1 MTASA
6 SGGVRV
12 VAGRSDGVVDSESCS
27 FGDDLSFRHLH
38 ERGVDRQ
45 ARSFD
50 PCLGRKVCHRFVGR
64 DEFGSAIGVS
74 GVIECIDSQ
83 ENVLCANSFR
93 VCQCER
99 QENCVAG
106 GDIRGRNVGCYF
118 ICTVMFG
125 DVDIGGECGTARRS
139 EGRCCQRRAAL
150 NRVILRLSG
159 RIRVPRCGVCP

>member
-106 GDIRGRNVGCYF
+106 GTY
-118 ICTVMFG
+118 
-125 DVDIGGECGTARRS
+125 VDGMSVVTSSALSCLGTSISEVSAEPPKIRRS
-139 EGRCCQRRAAL
+139 MLPTTCRVEPSDSATFRADSSSTLWRC
-150 NRVILRLSG
+150 
-159 RIRVPRCGVCP
+159 P